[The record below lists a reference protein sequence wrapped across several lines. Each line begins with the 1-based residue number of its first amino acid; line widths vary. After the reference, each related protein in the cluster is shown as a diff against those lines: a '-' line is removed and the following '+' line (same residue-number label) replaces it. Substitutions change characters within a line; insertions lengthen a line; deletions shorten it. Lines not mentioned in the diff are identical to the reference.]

1 MQHDTDHDQR
11 LQPVNILMHDSTA
24 SIVQLAAGVSDDAES
39 SSKLGEAV
47 YMLMHDS
54 NYCLIK
60 YLAADVSDDG
70 ESLGKLGEPV
80 YNFIHDSTVSIVSF
94 GCRCV

>member
-1 MQHDTDHDQR
+1 
-11 LQPVNILMHDSTA
+11 
-24 SIVQLAAGVSDDAES
+24 
-39 SSKLGEAV
+39 
-47 YMLMHDS
+47 MHDS